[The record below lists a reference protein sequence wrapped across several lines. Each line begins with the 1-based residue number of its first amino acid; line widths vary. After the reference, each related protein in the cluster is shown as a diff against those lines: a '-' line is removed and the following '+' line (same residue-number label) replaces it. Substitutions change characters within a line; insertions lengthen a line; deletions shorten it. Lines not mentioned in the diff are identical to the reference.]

1 MSIQF
6 GIIITIL
13 FLPILLLCIVI
24 FYLYGGEN
32 GYNKYCDKSNT
43 CSDTVRCRARS
54 VDECTCFKPKKK
66 NILIRII
73 DRIRRKDD

>member
-13 FLPILLLCIVI
+13 FLPILLLCIAI

-32 GYNKYCDKSNT
+32 GYNKYCEKSNT
-43 CSDTVRCRARS
+43 C
-54 VDECTCFKPKKK
+54 P
-66 NILIRII
+66 RIS
-73 DRIRRKDD
+73 